1 MLTTVLGI
9 TIDVNELQELN
20 AEVPIDTHDE
30 RGRKTTDA
38 KKRHKKKAFS
48 PMLVTEVGIFIAVRA
63 KQPSNAAWPIVVT
76 EDPRKVTVLSAVQSL
91 KALPPILVTAVGI
104 VITVRAGQF

>member
-20 AEVPIDTHDE
+20 AEGPIDTQDE

-38 KKRHKKKAFS
+38 KKRHKKKVFS

-63 KQPSNAAWPIVVT
+63 AQPSNAEMPIVVT
-76 EDPRKVTVLSAVQSL
+76 EDPRKVAVVSAVQSL
-91 KALPPILVTAVGI
+91 KALSPMLVTAVGI
-104 VITVRAGQF
+104 VIAVRAEQL